1 LLQSFDKCTQQDSLK
16 DKHLTVSIAGL
27 PPWVIYTDDPLM
39 KPVHGVTGV
48 DVMITD
54 SIAKQYG
61 CTFEF
66 KRERYIGTFVGNGS
80 WEGTTGSV
88 RYNLRNSRVCFAD
101 FRYLI

>member
-1 LLQSFDKCTQQDSLK
+1 VPYRKDSWTHQNGFLIQSFDKCTQQESLK

-27 PPWVIYTDDPLM
+27 PPWVIYTDDPQM

-48 DVMITD
+48 DVLITA

-66 KRERYIGTFVGNGS
+66 KRTSGIGHFVANGS
-80 WEGTTGSV
+80 WDGTTGSV
-88 RYNLRNSRVCFAD
+88 R
-101 FRYLI
+101 